1 MHQSIPA
8 VPGPFPPPPFG
19 YCGAFAHPVSPGG
32 ETFAN
37 FALRVPTLG
46 DLPFKAKKMLMLG
59 GQPGRRWN

>member
-8 VPGPFPPPPFG
+8 VPRPPPPLG

-37 FALRVPTLG
+37 FTLPGGRALANAGANP
-46 DLPFKAKKMLMLG
+46 DLLTCTQFPI
-59 GQPGRRWN
+59 RI